1 VDFVSVQKDVSAA
14 DAALLSENDV
24 LQLGQDFQDFADT
37 AAVLVMLD
45 LLIAVDTSIAH
56 LGGAMGKGVAL
67 LVPFSPDFRWLLDR
81 TDSPWYP
88 TMRLFRQSVIGDWSG
103 PVNQVYRE
111 LTDVVSRRASTG

>member
-37 AAVLVMLD
+37 AAVLAMLD

-67 LVPFSPDFRWLLDR
+67 LVPFSPDFRWFLDR

-88 TMRLFRQSVIGDWSG
+88 TMRLFRQGVIGDWNG
-103 PVNQVYRE
+103 PVEQVRRE
-111 LTDVVSRRASTG
+111 LTDVISRRASAG